1 MKKLKNEWKVCL
13 VLGGVFL
20 SIAAFRTEMIHA
32 EEYEDNITVGGEER
46 SYGNNADHRANALAD
61 AYDQLKKAYKEVL
74 ETLKSDTAYTEYY
87 YQPYPIE
94 ITYDSHERWMPETH
108 YYYSTWNTYR

>member
-1 MKKLKNEWKVCL
+1 
-13 VLGGVFL
+13 
-20 SIAAFRTEMIHA
+20 MIHA

-74 ETLKSDTAYTEYY
+74 ETLKSDTAYT
-87 YQPYPIE
+87 
-94 ITYDSHERWMPETH
+94 
-108 YYYSTWNTYR
+108 